1 VWRETN
7 NCSGKGSVN
16 HKATAERIARGEY
29 CNVTVPPCEQTSGF
43 CDCDGDGSLAND
55 EPWFDCG
62 NETLKNKG
70 ILCAEYCPKV
80 CKYTFY
86 STDDCVG
93 PDTYKFSLYGAPVGN
108 IEDMYH
114 YRQWVKKMN
123 ISKDANLKWKSVH
136 VNTNGCSI
144 DVFADKN
151 CKDGAN
157 DFYASTFRA
166 NETGAYNDPNGMCN
180 NLTSHAA
187 VCVKGTRPCI
197 HPEYNFTTTHPPG
210 WGINTNNDAR

>member
-1 VWRETN
+1 M
-7 NCSGKGSVN
+7 
-16 HKATAERIARGEY
+16 
-29 CNVTVPPCEQTSGF
+29 
-43 CDCDGDGSLAND
+43 AND

-62 NETLKNKG
+62 NLTLKNKG
-70 ILCAEYCPKV
+70 VLCAEYCPKV

-86 STDDCVG
+86 STDDCTG

-123 ISKDANLKWKSVH
+123 ISKDANTEWRSVH

-180 NLTSHAA
+180 NLTSHKA